1 MSDAPASTD
10 PATARRRRWPW
21 ALAAVALL
29 LAFSYWATRPARVS
43 TVVLSRVE
51 AALGLEITAAGASE
65 YRLRNEPTLVLRDVV
80 VRQPGA
86 ETPLLRADRILLSLP
101 WSTLRAAGA
110 ELVVRRVELDAPQFD
125 LAAYQAWQATRPP
138 APPRLPTLT
147 DGLQVSDG
155 RIEGGSW
162 SIDGVDIDVP
172 SFHPDRAVAGKISG
186 RYRTARLA
194 VPFTLQ
200 AALTRPAR
208 CAGLGLSGGI
218 EVQADT
224 WRLPMAATA
233 SGRLHDGADGLGLDG
248 LRYAADARYVG
259 GEVDEAFALG
269 IAGRLRYLERRLSLD
284 PLGVAV
290 KGQALVPELEAGG
303 RLSLDDALALQ
314 LDGTLARWPAT
325 WPALPEPLASSDSP
339 LPIAL
344 RYRGAPD
351 LSGDT
356 ELQLERDG
364 ARFDGGFRLPD
375 VLAWLEVRDT
385 DTPLPPLRGRLEAR
399 RLEIAGAQ
407 MHGVVV
413 EFEDEPSPADIQ

>member
-1 MSDAPASTD
+1 
-10 PATARRRRWPW
+10 
-21 ALAAVALL
+21 
-29 LAFSYWATRPARVS
+29 
-43 TVVLSRVE
+43 
-51 AALGLEITAAGASE
+51 
-65 YRLRNEPTLVLRDVV
+65 
-80 VRQPGA
+80 
-86 ETPLLRADRILLSLP
+86 
-101 WSTLRAAGA
+101 
-110 ELVVRRVELDAPQFD
+110 
-125 LAAYQAWQATRPP
+125 
-138 APPRLPTLT
+138 
-147 DGLQVSDG
+147 
-155 RIEGGSW
+155 
-162 SIDGVDIDVP
+162 
-172 SFHPDRAVAGKISG
+172 
-186 RYRTARLA
+186 
-194 VPFTLQ
+194 
-200 AALTRPAR
+200 
-208 CAGLGLSGGI
+208 
-218 EVQADT
+218 
-224 WRLPMAATA
+224 MAATA
-233 SGRLHDGADGLGLDG
+233 SGRLHEGTDGLGLDG

-269 IAGRLRYLERRLSLD
+269 IAGRLRYREGRLTLD
-284 PLGVAV
+284 PLGVGV
-290 KGQALVPELEAGG
+290 DGHTLVPELEAGG
-303 RLSLDDALALQ
+303 RLSLDDALAMQ
-314 LDGTLARWPAT
+314 LEGTLARWPAT